1 MVGVKKFNFLLNS
14 PFEGGKGDVLCENLG
29 FDSAQPDRSDKNMSF
44 VILSTVEVCYKIFI
58 KFIYSDR
65 K

>member
-29 FDSAQPDRSDKNMSF
+29 FDSAQPDRIDKNMLLVF
-44 VILSTVEVCYKIFI
+44 LNEVE
-58 KFIYSDR
+58 R
-65 K
+65 